1 MINNPSTT
9 TIESHFEYCVPE
21 LVFGPFNK
29 SSFYNQKRG
38 DTNVLIDWK
47 GDSLGSANR
56 IFKYEDELFDIEE
69 SDQMLKHLIEQMD
82 VQECLDVLH
91 DWGAEDID

>member
-1 MINNPSTT
+1 MKGSDLMPYDMDKLQAQSDSHALYNPQND
-9 TIESHFEYCVPE
+9 ENVP
-21 LVFGPFNK
+21 
-29 SSFYNQKRG
+29 
-38 DTNVLIDWK
+38 TDWK

-69 SDQMLKHLIEQMD
+69 SDQMLKHIIEQMD